1 MASIDN
7 KSAGKL
13 GGLAKYRR
21 ALTVVSVL
29 LISYSLLGFFLAPVL
44 VKNTAV
50 DAVKENLGS
59 ELTLEKVSINPFVMS
74 LQIDGL
80 VLNGPN
86 GEPLARTKQIFVNF
100 QLRSLFRWAWSFAEI
115 RFDSPDLILSRD
127 QAGILNLAS
136 LSGAA
141 PAEPAQTDAVESAG
155 MPRIYIDDFSI
166 NDASIDWLDELP
178 PDPVKTVFGPVS
190 VRVLELNTLP
200 DRAGEQEVVITT
212 ESTGTLSWSGSL
224 QLNPFGSSGHAS
236 VRGSHFPL
244 TSAYIRH
251 ETGLDIVDGLANIDL
266 DYAVTTD
273 ADGELRASID
283 NIEVDFSNILINT
296 FHAQSND
303 AKSPR
308 ELLSIPGISLAGGT
322 VRWPEREIE
331 ISYLGIDDA
340 ALDLVRL
347 QSGEFDFA
355 DRGAPADTEQA
366 AGSTADNGP
375 DWRLALERFAI
386 TNFTAGLIDRSVDP
400 VADVGLDAV
409 NLEIHSITNEPGAV
423 FPATLSM
430 SGRHGGTIRLE
441 GEMSALPEPVL
452 EFDLGIDGLSL
463 AAAQPY
469 LQPLADLNL
478 DSGSLNLQG
487 KFRHD
492 GADPFSLEADVEI
505 VDFLLTETD
514 EGSRLGSWDRLFAD
528 QLVFSAGAGQL
539 SISEIRFERP
549 YGDILIAADGS
560 VNLGRVSK
568 TSEEA
573 EAEAE
578 AATGGA
584 DESGEADSSFNAT
597 IGRVLIN
604 DGAADFADE
613 SLPLPFAAKIESLGG
628 SLSTIATG
636 SVEPSTVELEGAV
649 DEFGLVR
656 ITGFLTP
663 LDVTQNT
670 DLDVVFENVDMPKF
684 SAYTIP
690 FAGREIASGRLDLDL
705 GYQVVERRLVGEN
718 KIVLRDFELGNEV
731 PHPGATSLPLG
742 LAVALLKDSS
752 GKIDIDLPV
761 SGDLDDPE
769 FGYGG
774 VVVKALTNLI
784 IKIVASPFAL
794 LGNLIGVEA
803 DELEFINFPA
813 GRADLTPPELER
825 AQKLAEALNLRPELV
840 LEVSGVIA
848 READALALRTMAID
862 EAIESRIE
870 GATAGDSGDA
880 QYAEKRYDTIEAL
893 YRESTGSESLAMD
906 ELRAQFT
913 SIEVDDETGAE
924 VSQFDSLAYAAELRR
939 QLIDATDIAESA
951 LADLARSRAENA
963 RDAVL
968 AADPALQGRVKQVD
982 LREEEPGQSGDT
994 VRMKVSLSVGEALP

>member
-1 MASIDN
+1 MASLEK
-7 KSAGKL
+7 KSADKF

-29 LISYSLLGFFLAPVL
+29 LVSYSLLGFFLAPVL
-44 VKNTAV
+44 VKNAAV
-50 DAVKENLGS
+50 DAVKKNLGS
-59 ELTLEKVSINPFVMS
+59 ELILEKVSINPFVMS

-80 VLNGPN
+80 VLNGPS
-86 GEPLARTKQIFVNF
+86 GEPLARTTQIFVNF

-127 QAGILNLAS
+127 QAGSLNLAR
-136 LSGAA
+136 LTGSG
-141 PAEPAQTDAVESAG
+141 PAEPVQTDAVESAG
-155 MPRIYIDDFSI
+155 MPRIYVDDFAI
-166 NDASIDWLDELP
+166 NDASVDWRDEMP
-178 PDPVKTVFGPVS
+178 PETVETVFGPVS
-190 VRVLELNTLP
+190 VRVMELNTLP
-200 DRAGEQEVVITT
+200 DRSGEQEVVITT

-251 ETGLDIVDGLANIDL
+251 ETGLDIVDGQANVDL

-273 ADGELRASID
+273 SDGRLRAAVD
-283 NIEVDFSNILINT
+283 NIEVVFSNILINT

-322 VRWPEREIE
+322 VRWPEREIG
-331 ISYLGIDDA
+331 IPYLGIDDA

-347 QSGEFDFA
+347 QSGAFDFA
-355 DRGAPADTEQA
+355 DRGVTADTEQA
-366 AGSTADNGP
+366 AGSTADSGP
-375 DWRLALERFAI
+375 DWSLALDRFAI

-409 NLEIHSITNEPGAV
+409 NLEIHSITNESAAV

-441 GEMSALPEPVL
+441 GTMSVLPEPVL

-463 AAAQPY
+463 AAAHPY
-469 LQPLADLNL
+469 LQPLADVNL

-487 KFRHD
+487 KLRHD
-492 GADPFSLEADVEI
+492 GTDPLSLEADVEI

-514 EGSRLGSWDRLFAD
+514 EGTRLGSWEGLFAD
-528 QLVFSAGAGQL
+528 QLAFSL
-539 SISEIRFERP
+539 SANRMSVSEIRFERP

-568 TSEEA
+568 TSAETTAESVTNDVSEA
-573 EAEAE
+573 
-578 AATGGA
+578 
-584 DESGEADSSFNAT
+584 GEGDSSFTAT

-613 SLPLPFAAKIESLGG
+613 SLPLPFAAKIENLAG
-628 SLSTIATG
+628 SLSTIATD
-636 SVEPSTVELEGAV
+636 SAEPSTVELEGAV
-649 DEFGLVR
+649 DEFGRVR

-663 LDVTQNT
+663 LDVAQNT

-705 GYQVVERRLVGEN
+705 GYEVVESQLVGDN
-718 KIVLRDFELGNEV
+718 KIILRDFELGDQV

-761 SGDLDDPE
+761 SGDLNDPE

-774 VVVKALTNLI
+774 VVIKALTNLV

-794 LGNLIGVEA
+794 LGNLVGAEA
-803 DELEFINFPA
+803 DELEYINFPV

-825 AQKLAEALNLRPELV
+825 AQKLAEALNLRPELA
-840 LEVSGVIA
+840 LEVSGVID
-848 READALALRTMAID
+848 READALALSTMSVD
-862 EAIESRIE
+862 QAIESRIE
-870 GATAGDSGDA
+870 GDSVGDSDEA
-880 QYAEKRYDTIEAL
+880 QYAERRYDAIEAL
-893 YRESTGSESLAMD
+893 YRESIGGEPLALD

-913 SIEVDDETGAE
+913 SVEVDDETGAE
-924 VSQFDSLAYAAELRR
+924 VNQFDSLAYAAELRR
-939 QLIDATDIAESA
+939 QLIDATEIAESA
-951 LADLARSRAENA
+951 LIDLARLRAENA

-968 AADPALQGRVKQVD
+968 AADAGLQGRVTLVE
-982 LREEEPGQSGDT
+982 LREEEPDRSGDS
-994 VRMKVSLSVGEALP
+994 VRMKVSLSVGKTLP

>member
-1 MASIDN
+1 MASLDK
-7 KSAGKL
+7 KSADKL

-21 ALTVVSVL
+21 ALTVVSAL

-44 VKNTAV
+44 VKNAAV
-50 DAVKENLGS
+50 DAVNENLGS

-80 VLNGPN
+80 VLNGPG

-115 RFDSPDLILSRD
+115 RFDSLDLILSRD
-127 QAGILNLAS
+127 QAGSLNLAR
-136 LSGAA
+136 LSGAG
-141 PAEPAQTDAVESAG
+141 PAEPGQTDAVESAG
-155 MPRIYIDDFSI
+155 MPRIYVDDFAI
-166 NDASIDWLDELP
+166 NDASVDWRDEVP
-178 PDPVKTVFGPVS
+178 PETVETVFGPVS
-190 VRVLELNTLP
+190 VRVMELNTLP

-251 ETGLDIVDGLANIDL
+251 ETGLDIVDGQANVDL
-266 DYAVTTD
+266 DYAVTTGS
-273 ADGELRASID
+273 DGLLRAAVD

-303 AKSPR
+303 ARSPR

-322 VRWPEREIE
+322 VRWPEREIG

-355 DRGAPADTEQA
+355 DRGATADTDQA
-366 AGSTADNGP
+366 AGSTADSGP
-375 DWRLALERFAI
+375 DWRLALDRFAI

-409 NLEIHSITNEPGAV
+409 NLEIHSITNEPAAV

-441 GEMSALPEPVL
+441 GTMSVLPEPVL

-463 AAAQPY
+463 AAAHPY
-469 LQPLADLNL
+469 LQPLADVNL
-478 DSGSLNLQG
+478 DSGSLNVQG

-492 GADPFSLEADVEI
+492 GTDPFSLEADVEI

-514 EGSRLGSWDRLFAD
+514 EGTRLGSWERLFAD
-528 QLVFSAGAGQL
+528 QLAFSASANRL

-560 VNLGRVSK
+560 VNLGRVSR

-573 EAEAE
+573 AVESSAIDPA
-578 AATGGA
+578 
-584 DESGEADSSFNAT
+584 ESGEADSSFSAT

-613 SLPLPFAAKIESLGG
+613 SLPLPFAAKIENLAG
-628 SLSTIATG
+628 SLSTIATD
-636 SVEPSTVELEGAV
+636 SAEPSTVELEGAV

-663 LDVTQNT
+663 LDVAQNT

-705 GYQVVERRLVGEN
+705 GYEVVESQLVGDN
-718 KIVLRDFELGNEV
+718 KIVLRDFELGDEV

-761 SGDLDDPE
+761 SGDLNDPE

-774 VVVKALTNLI
+774 VVVKALTNLV

-794 LGNLIGVEA
+794 LGNLVGAEA
-803 DELEFINFPA
+803 DELEYINFPV

-825 AQKLAEALNLRPELV
+825 AQKLAEALNLRPELA
-840 LEVSGVIA
+840 LEVSGVID
-848 READALALRTMAID
+848 READSLALSTMSVD
-862 EAIESRIE
+862 QAIESRIE
-870 GATAGDSGDA
+870 GDSVGDSDEA
-880 QYAEKRYDTIEAL
+880 QYAERRYDTIEAL
-893 YRESTGSESLAMD
+893 YRESIGGEPTALDG
-906 ELRAQFT
+906 LRAQFT
-913 SIEVDDETGAE
+913 AVEIDDETGAE
-924 VSQFDSLAYAAELRR
+924 VNQFDSLAYAAELRR
-939 QLIDATDIAESA
+939 QLIDATEIDESA
-951 LADLARSRAENA
+951 LIDLARLRAENA

-982 LREEEPGQSGDT
+982 LREEEPGRSGDT